1 MTPDEAKTMFIE
13 GLKEALA
20 NPYLR
25 LNNVVTREIKDCAQG
40 CVPLEKYGEM
50 MRTQLNWE
58 QITISY
64 LTKDNNEPY
73 NLPNNKV
80 LIYCPTR
87 KKWDTFI
94 KM

>member
-1 MTPDEAKTMFIE
+1 MTPDEAKTMFIK
-13 GLKEALA
+13 GLEKALT

-25 LNNVVTREIKDCAQG
+25 LDNVVTREIKDCAKG

-64 LTKDNNEPY
+64 LTGDNNTPY
-73 NLPNNKV
+73 ELPNNKV
-80 LIYCPTR
+80 LTYSPNT
-87 KKWDTFI
+87 KKWTVSE
-94 KM
+94 KK

>member
-1 MTPDEAKTMFIE
+1 MTSDEAKAMFIG

-25 LNNVVTREIKDCAQG
+25 LNNVVTRVITDYATG

-50 MRTQLNWE
+50 IGTRLNWG

-80 LIYCPTR
+80 LIYHPIT
-87 KKWDTFI
+87 KKWSTLI
-94 KM
+94 KQ